1 MLEKMPRSHL
11 NQLSTEGYL
20 LTNSV
25 LVSLIGIKVFMIPHS
40 GVSSATTVKSRV
52 MWVERAAWYLQSQHV
67 CTGHLN
73 HMRTGGKMSS

>member
-25 LVSLIGIKVFMIPHS
+25 LVSHTHS